1 MISRS
6 RQVLLV
12 EVYDWDYT
20 HDDELLGVANIDL
33 SNIPALTT
41 TPFSVDLDTQG
52 KVNLRATFFP
62 EYIRP
67 PLDAKSAIPIDLGA
81 VSDVGMKA
89 VGGAASLATGAV
101 GGGIGAASDQLNK
114 GAGFLKSFKSKRGRN
129 SKDKNNNDDSSSLAP
144 SAISQ
149 SKSSVS
155 DDGGHNLKP
164 DIPEEEKEL
173 REEQGEEIES
183 IQAAPNIREQDLP
196 KPQQPFVP
204 HGNVRGHQR
213 NVSNATDVS
222 SFAASIHGADALQ
235 VD

>member
-1 MISRS
+1 M
-6 RQVLLV
+6 
-12 EVYDWDYT
+12 
-20 HDDELLGVANIDL
+20 

-114 GAGFLKSFKSKRGRN
+114 GAGFLKSFKSKEAEIVKIRTIMMTR
-129 SKDKNNNDDSSSLAP
+129 
-144 SAISQ
+144 
-149 SKSSVS
+149 
-155 DDGGHNLKP
+155 
-164 DIPEEEKEL
+164 L
-173 REEQGEEIES
+173 R
-183 IQAAPNIREQDLP
+183 
-196 KPQQPFVP
+196 
-204 HGNVRGHQR
+204 
-213 NVSNATDVS
+213 
-222 SFAASIHGADALQ
+222 
-235 VD
+235 

>member
-1 MISRS
+1 MVLKFTDKRKTLDPIWNESVEFPMISRS

-62 EYIRP
+62 YIRP

-89 VGGAASLATGAV
+89 VGGAASLATV
-101 GGGIGAASDQLNK
+101 QLEVVL
-114 GAGFLKSFKSKRGRN
+114 G
-129 SKDKNNNDDSSSLAP
+129 
-144 SAISQ
+144 
-149 SKSSVS
+149 
-155 DDGGHNLKP
+155 
-164 DIPEEEKEL
+164 
-173 REEQGEEIES
+173 
-183 IQAAPNIREQDLP
+183 
-196 KPQQPFVP
+196 
-204 HGNVRGHQR
+204 
-213 NVSNATDVS
+213 
-222 SFAASIHGADALQ
+222 LQ
-235 VD
+235 VTS

>member
-67 PLDAKSAIPIDLGA
+67 PL
-81 VSDVGMKA
+81 MRNQQF
-89 VGGAASLATGAV
+89 
-101 GGGIGAASDQLNK
+101 QLILVQ
-114 GAGFLKSFKSKRGRN
+114 FLM
-129 SKDKNNNDDSSSLAP
+129 L
-144 SAISQ
+144 
-149 SKSSVS
+149 V
-155 DDGGHNLKP
+155 
-164 DIPEEEKEL
+164 
-173 REEQGEEIES
+173 
-183 IQAAPNIREQDLP
+183 
-196 KPQQPFVP
+196 
-204 HGNVRGHQR
+204 
-213 NVSNATDVS
+213 
-222 SFAASIHGADALQ
+222 
-235 VD
+235 